1 LIILKRKIIDIE
13 SHAFFRMLERGFE
26 FGLNY
31 YEVKE
36 RVFKTV
42 KFGKLAK
49 RKHLSE
55 KNKTYY
61 QYFNENLSFY
71 VICQEIEFEDYI
83 KCLIRTV
90 IIEEGR
96 E

>member
-1 LIILKRKIIDIE
+1 MISLKKKIIDIE
-13 SHAFFRMLERGFE
+13 THAFFRMLERGSE
-26 FGLNY
+26 FGLDY
-31 YEVKE
+31 YETKE
-36 RVFKTV
+36 RTFKTV
-42 KFGKLAK
+42 KLSKKAK

-61 QYFNENLSFY
+61 HYFHDNLSFY
-71 VICQEIEFEDYI
+71 VICQEKEFENYI
-83 KCLIRTV
+83 KYLIRTV